1 MKRALLI
8 PPMLMACLAAIA
20 LSYAP
25 PAETL
30 ATPAAYSDIIWRL
43 NGTQFGGT
51 PGEYDIR
58 VTDIHTI
65 AQHGS
70 PPRTCIYYADAWFVV
85 SVNGPLADWRT
96 RWLVAVQSIN
106 PSARAPCAVMDLT
119 GV

>member
-1 MKRALLI
+1 MKHVTTILLI
-8 PPMLMACLAAIA
+8 IA
-20 LSYAP
+20 VVCGASAYAP

-30 ATPAAYSDIIWRL
+30 ATPTVYSDIIWRL
-43 NGTQFGGT
+43 SGTQFGGT

-65 AQHGS
+65 AQHGN
-70 PPRTCIYYADAWFVV
+70 PPRTFIYYADAWFVV

-106 PSARAPCAVMDLT
+106 PAARAPCYVMDLT